1 MSLKAS
7 VDALLKQA
15 TDAGDVPG
23 VVAMATSR
31 DATIYEGAFGT
42 RVAGKTDVPMTLD
55 TIVLIASMTKA
66 ITATAAM
73 QLIEQGKLDLHSPAS
88 RWLPQL
94 SKVQVLDGFDDNG
107 EPRLRAPKRAVTL
120 LDLLTHTSGFGYE
133 FLSADLG
140 RYQAKT
146 GAPNSLSGASG
157 MLEAPLLFD
166 PGERW
171 FYGTGIDVAGAI
183 VEKASGQKLGAYFA
197 EHVFAPLGM
206 KSTAFQISSD
216 MRARLAKIHHRL
228 DDGSLIAGD
237 VEIPQDADFEMGG
250 AGLYGTAGD
259 YLKFVR
265 MLLNEGRGEQGV
277 VLKPETVKQMFSNQI
292 GALTVPSLSSVDRT
306 LSNDLPLPPDNPHL
320 WGLSFMINSKT
331 FPTGRS
337 PGSVMWAG
345 IANSYYWIDPVKG
358 IGGVYLSQILP
369 FADVKSMPLFFG
381 FEATVYA
388 NL

>member
-1 MSLKAS
+1 
-7 VDALLKQA
+7 
-15 TDAGDVPG
+15 
-23 VVAMATSR
+23 
-31 DATIYEGAFGT
+31 
-42 RVAGKTDVPMTLD
+42 
-55 TIVLIASMTKA
+55 
-66 ITATAAM
+66 M

-94 SKVQVLDGFDDNG
+94 GNVQVLDGFDDNG
-107 EPRLRAPKRAVTL
+107 EPELRAPKRAVTL

-277 VLKPETVKQMFSNQI
+277 VLKPETVKQMFSNQL
-292 GALTVPSLSSVDRT
+292 GTLTVPSLSTVDRT

-345 IANSYYWIDPVKG
+345 IANSYYWIDLVKG